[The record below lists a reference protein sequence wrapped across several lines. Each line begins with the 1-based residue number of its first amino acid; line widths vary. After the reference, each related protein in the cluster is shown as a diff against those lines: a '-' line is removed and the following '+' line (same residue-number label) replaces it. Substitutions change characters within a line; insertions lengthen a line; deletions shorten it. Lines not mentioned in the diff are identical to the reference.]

1 MAGFTYVQRSRDS
14 REDQGWVTNRGQRH
28 KPETVR
34 EVLADRFGDCQGEPG
49 LADAAGSG
57 EGHEADS
64 GLAEEITDSSDFA
77 LPPDKG
83 RGGARTSSGRVAGR
97 NGGGPAN
104 ALPYLLIP
112 ATTVENAPWSGTLGA
127 WSFLSRLAPAH
138 DPA

>member
-34 EVLADRFGDCQGEPG
+34 EVLADR
-49 LADAAGSG
+49 SG

-127 WSFLSRLAPAH
+127 WSFL
-138 DPA
+138 